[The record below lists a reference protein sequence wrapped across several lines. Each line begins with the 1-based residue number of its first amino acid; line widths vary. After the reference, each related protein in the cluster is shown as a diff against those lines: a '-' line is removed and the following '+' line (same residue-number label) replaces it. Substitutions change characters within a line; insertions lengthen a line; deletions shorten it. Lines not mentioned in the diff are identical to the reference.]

1 MAKPKIPFHPS
12 PKDVER
18 LKRLHPDLQDKIDE
32 SVDNVLSTTNQFT
45 KTILWVI
52 VAPLIM
58 FFVIGMFGVT
68 GTTQLAILMA
78 LISATIF
85 TWLFYMIASLQGC
98 INICID
104 ISEFVALNLN
114 AERSNSEQGK

>member
-1 MAKPKIPFHPS
+1 MAKPKIPFDPT
-12 PKDVER
+12 PEDVGR

-32 SVDNVLSTTNQFT
+32 SSENVLRNMGRFT
-45 KTILWVI
+45 KTILWVL

-68 GTTQLAILMA
+68 GTTQLAIFVA
-78 LISATIF
+78 VISATIF
-85 TWLFYMIASLQGC
+85 TWLFYMVASLQGC

-114 AERSNSEQGK
+114 TERSNSEQGK